1 MGLMPWQHKYTLSIL
16 TWAGMITCKLVDTLM
31 STSKAIILPYSL
43 FFLII
48 LNYVPSFSKNLVL
61 VSRFYNVGYRFLFV
75 RNIFSILKNKVFI
88 GGGTLIDGLY
98 IIDLNL
104 IFNPNYLS
112 IHVDFSINWSK
123 IEENSSMLWHK
134 RLDHISIKRIKRL
147 VNDKVLSTLDFI
159 DLVLV

>member
-1 MGLMPWQHKYTLSIL
+1 
-16 TWAGMITCKLVDTLM
+16 MITCKLVDTPM
-31 STSKAIILPYSL
+31 SISKDIILPYSF

-75 RNIFSILKNKVFI
+75 RNIFSILKNKFFI

-104 IFNPNYLS
+104 IFNPNYSS
-112 IHVDFSINWSK
+112 IHVDFSIN
-123 IEENSSMLWHK
+123 
-134 RLDHISIKRIKRL
+134 
-147 VNDKVLSTLDFI
+147 
-159 DLVLV
+159 